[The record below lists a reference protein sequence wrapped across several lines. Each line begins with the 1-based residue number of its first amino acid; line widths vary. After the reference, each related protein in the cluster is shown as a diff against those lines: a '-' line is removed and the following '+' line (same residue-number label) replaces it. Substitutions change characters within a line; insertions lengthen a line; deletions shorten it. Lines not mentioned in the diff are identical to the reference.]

1 MAGCS
6 VVVLMLIF
14 AVLAAVVVP
23 GVVLYVAYAYIF
35 ESLFCARQCRRPILG
50 WIPLWN
56 QYVLARAAGMKQLGI
71 ALVVNYLAILICAI
85 YWGWMLHLGEPG
97 SIWWM
102 VAFAAMAMVLKLVIA
117 RKIYRQ
123 ARPDTWKKFH
133 LAGVLT
139 LGIAQPALLFA
150 VRKDLN

>member
-14 AVLAAVVVP
+14 AALAAVVVP
-23 GVVLYVAYAYIF
+23 GVVLYFSYTYIF

-56 QYVLARAAGMKQLGI
+56 QYLLGRAAGMKQLGI
-71 ALVVNYLAILICAI
+71 ALVVNYLALLICAI
-85 YWGWMLHLGEPG
+85 QWGWMFRLGESG
-97 SIWWM
+97 SVWWI
-102 VAFAAMAMVLKLVIA
+102 VAFAAMATVLKLVIA
-117 RKIYRQ
+117 RKIYQQ
-123 ARPDTWKKFH
+123 ARPDNWKKFH

-139 LGIAQPALLFA
+139 LSIAQPALLFA

>member
-14 AVLAAVVVP
+14 AALAAVVVP
-23 GVVLYVAYAYIF
+23 GVVLYFAYTYIF
-35 ESLFCARQCRRPILG
+35 ESMFCARQCQRPILG

-56 QYVLARAAGMKQLGI
+56 QYVLARAAGMKELGI
-71 ALVVNYLAILICAI
+71 AVAFNYLAILICAAR
-85 YWGWMLHLGEPG
+85 WGWMLHSGEQG
-97 SIWWM
+97 SIWWI
-102 VAFAAMAMVLKLVIA
+102 VAFAAMATVLKLVIA
-117 RKIYRQ
+117 RKIYQ
-123 ARPDTWKKFH
+123 KTRPGGWKKFH

-139 LGIAQPALLFA
+139 LGTAQPALLFA

>member
-14 AVLAAVVVP
+14 AALAAVVVP
-23 GVVLYVAYAYIF
+23 GMVLYFGYTYIF

-50 WIPLWN
+50 WIPGWN
-56 QYVLARAAGMKQLGI
+56 QYLLGRAAGMKQLGI
-71 ALVVNYLAILICAI
+71 ALAVNYLAILICAAR
-85 YWGWMLHLGEPG
+85 WGWMLHSGEPG

-102 VAFAAMAMVLKLVIA
+102 AAFAAMAMVLKLVIA
-117 RKIYRQ
+117 RKIYQ
-123 ARPDTWKKFH
+123 KARPGGWKKFH

-139 LGIAQPALLFA
+139 LTIAQPALLFA

>member
-14 AVLAAVVVP
+14 AALAAVVVP
-23 GVVLYVAYAYIF
+23 GVVLYFAYAYIF
-35 ESLFCARQCRRPILG
+35 ESLFCARLCWRPVLG

-56 QYVLARAAGMKQLGI
+56 QYLLARAAGLKELGI
-71 ALVVNYLAILICAI
+71 ALVVNYLAILICAVQ
-85 YWGWMLHLGEPG
+85 WGWMFHIGEPG
-97 SIWWM
+97 SVLWI
-102 VAFAAMAMVLKLVIA
+102 VAFSAMATVLKLVIA
-117 RKIYRQ
+117 RRIYQQ
-123 ARPDTWKKFH
+123 ARPDKWKKYH

-150 VRKDLN
+150 VRKDLS

>member
-14 AVLAAVVVP
+14 TALAAVVVP
-23 GVVLYVAYAYIF
+23 GGVLYFAYAYIF
-35 ESLFCARQCRRPILG
+35 ESLFCARQCRRPVLG
-50 WIPLWN
+50 WIPMWN
-56 QYVLARAAGMKQLGI
+56 QYLLGKVAGMEQLGI
-71 ALVVNYLAILICAI
+71 ALVVNYLAILICAVQ
-85 YWGWMLHLGEPG
+85 WGWMFRIGEPG
-97 SIWWM
+97 SVLWI
-102 VAFAAMAMVLKLVIA
+102 VAFAAMATVLKLVIA

-123 ARPDTWKKFH
+123 ARPDSWKKFH

>member
-14 AVLAAVVVP
+14 AALAAVVVP
-23 GVVLYVAYAYIF
+23 GVVLYFGYTYIF

-50 WIPLWN
+50 WIPVWN
-56 QYVLARAAGMKQLGI
+56 QYLLGRAAGMKQLGI
-71 ALVVNYLAILICAI
+71 AVAVNYLAILICAAR
-85 YWGWMLHLGEPG
+85 WGWMLHSGEPG
-97 SIWWM
+97 SIWWIA
-102 VAFAAMAMVLKLVIA
+102 AFAAMATVLKLVIA

-123 ARPDTWKKFH
+123 ARPDSWKKFH

-139 LGIAQPALLFA
+139 LTIAQPALLFA
-150 VRKDLN
+150 VRKDLS